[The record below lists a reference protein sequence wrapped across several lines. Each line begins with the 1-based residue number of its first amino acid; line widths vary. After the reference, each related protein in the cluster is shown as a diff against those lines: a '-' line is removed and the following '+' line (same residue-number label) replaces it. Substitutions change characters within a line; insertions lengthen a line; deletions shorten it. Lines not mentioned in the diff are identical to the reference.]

1 MHRARK
7 IQTASAADCVCL
19 TRANMNFLFG
29 YDEHKLKSHL
39 EMAVQRIKIHN
50 NKSSTKLKH
59 DKREIAKLLEEN
71 KDEKARIKV
80 EHVIREDF
88 VIEAYEIVELL
99 CELVHERSKY
109 LSSTKECPD
118 DLIEAVSSLI
128 WAADRCNID
137 EMSEIKNQLSK
148 KLGKPFTT
156 NAQANANDCVN
167 RRLFQKL
174 IVIPP
179 SAHLVIRYLE
189 EIAKEYQVEWSS
201 SSMGLPEDLSAP
213 IASPLGGSIPM
224 APGSNLRSAYAS
236 EVPAQIARPVIE
248 EPAPVTAP
256 MPASEQPSVPLY
268 PAKIE
273 RAPSSAPEPMTE
285 NSALCEASVDDIKA
299 AATAPVVDPPAGPA
313 VATDAPQV
321 VPVDEFAALQA
332 RFAALSG
339 HEAGGKKEYEL

>member
-1 MHRARK
+1 
-7 IQTASAADCVCL
+7 
-19 TRANMNFLFG
+19 MNFLFG

-39 EMAVQRIKIHN
+39 KMAVQRIKIHN

-80 EHVIREDF
+80 EHIIREDF
-88 VIEAYEIVELL
+88 IIEAYEIVELL

-109 LSSTKECPD
+109 LSSSKECPD
-118 DLIEAVSSLI
+118 DLSEAVSSLI

-137 EMSEIKNQLSK
+137 EMGEIKNQLSK
-148 KLGKPFTT
+148 KLGKLFTST
-156 NAQANANDCVN
+156 AETNANDIVN

-174 IVIPP
+174 VVSPP
-179 SAHLVIRYLE
+179 SALLVIRYLE
-189 EIAKEYQVEWSS
+189 EIAKEYHVEWSS

-236 EVPAQIARPVIE
+236 EVPTQIARPILDL
-248 EPAPVTAP
+248 
-256 MPASEQPSVPLY
+256 PASEPTPAPRPPLEPTPALAAVLPTVPLY

-273 RAPSSAPEPMTE
+273 TTPSAPEPT
-285 NSALCEASVDDIKA
+285 NSVLYEPTPPIEVSTIPAAEPSVVEAAA
-299 AATAPVVDPPAGPA
+299 AATTRTTSSHVE
-313 VATDAPQV
+313 
-321 VPVDEFAALQA
+321 DEFEALQA

-339 HEAGGKKEYEL
+339 QGGDGKKEYEL